1 MPGPLTG
8 RLAARGPNGAAACA
22 HPLATRTAMDVLRSG
37 GNAVDAAVAA
47 GAVMCVVE
55 PHTSQLG
62 GDAFMLVRSGS
73 DGRIHAINASGPA
86 PGAARADSFRDAI
99 PIRGFRSTTVPGILA
114 GWELAVRL
122 FGTMPFGELLH
133 DAIGYA
139 ANGAPVSRHLAAAVE
154 AHRPVIEGFES
165 TKAVLMPHGR
175 APRVGEILI
184 QPELADSLRLLAIGG
199 PDDFYKRSLAERLSA
214 FMAAK
219 GGDISLDDL
228 WEYVP
233 ALLEP
238 LSAEWRGYKVHVQP
252 PVSQAH
258 VMLEALLVTEPLVDP
273 SSGPQD
279 PAWLHACVEAIKLA
293 FADRFAYSGDP
304 SVVEDV
310 TDKLLAPQFVAQ
322 RRACIDPE
330 RARQHTAGA
339 LPDTDTTQ
347 LAVADSRGNAITLI
361 QSLFHGFGCGVM
373 VEGTGILLNN
383 RLTGFELDP
392 THPNAL
398 EPGKRPMHT
407 LCTYFATRDG
417 EIALLGGSPGGMR
430 QVQTNLQT
438 CASVL
443 GFGDDPQTAV
453 ERPRWAIGDGLE
465 LFMEDEF
472 GGAMACL
479 ASLGHDVKPQPRLGV
494 GGCAQLIA
502 REGPVYAAGSDP
514 RGDGHA
520 EAF

>member
-55 PHTSQLG
+55 PHTSHLG
-62 GDAFMLVRSGS
+62 GDAFMLVRCGADKSV
-73 DGRIHAINASGPA
+73 HAINASGPA
-86 PGAARADSFRDAI
+86 PRSARADSFKDTI
-99 PIRGFRSTTVPGILA
+99 PLRGFRSTTVPGILS

-122 FGTMPFGELLH
+122 FGTRPFGELLH

-139 ANGAPVSRHLAAAVE
+139 ANGAPVSRHLAE
-154 AHRPVIEGFES
+154 AIEAQRPVIEGFE
-165 TKAVLMPHGR
+165 TTRAVLMPEGR
-175 APRVGEILI
+175 PPRVGEVLV
-184 QPELADSLRLLAIGG
+184 QPQLAGTLRLLAVGG
-199 PDDFYKRSLAERLSA
+199 PRDFYERGLAEQIAS
-214 FMAAK
+214 FMARN
-219 GGDISLDDL
+219 GGDLTLDDL
-228 WEYVP
+228 WEYSP
-233 ALLEP
+233 SLLEP
-238 LSAEWRGYKVHVQP
+238 LCAKWRGCEVHVQP

-258 VMLEALLVTEPLVDP
+258 VMLEALLIVEPFIDTSFGPEDP
-273 SSGPQD
+273 V
-279 PAWLHACVEAIKLA
+279 WLHACVEAIRLA
-293 FADRFAYSGDP
+293 YADRFAYSGDP
-304 SVVEDV
+304 WVVENV
-310 TDKLLAPQFVAQ
+310 TNELIAPEFVAQ
-322 RRACIDPE
+322 RRECIDLE
-330 RARQHTAGA
+330 RAHGHAAGA

-438 CASVL
+438 CAAVL
-443 GFGDDPQTAV
+443 GFGDDPQVAV
-453 ERPRWAIGDGLE
+453 ERPRWAIGDGVE
-465 LFMEDEF
+465 LLMEDEF
-472 GGAMACL
+472 GDAMDRL
-479 ASLGHDVKPQPRLGV
+479 ASLGHEVRPQPSLGV
-494 GGCAQLIA
+494 GGCAQLVA